1 MSNII
6 VLINN
11 GISNHLLCI
20 CLCGCFSVY
29 KSLSVNLCIVIW
41 PCNHSPLHPE
51 STHSTIISSSYPNSH
66 PASHQNIQPSIHPT
80 IINHPAVESSV
91 HSTSMAHPSSICP
104 ASHPTSYHLPIRTS
118 NKIIINPFVHSF
130 NHLSDHSVAHPFIH
144 LSMWYRR

>member
-80 IINHPAVESSV
+80 IKSSSCRIIRPFNIHGPSVINLSSQ
-91 HSTSMAHPSSICP
+91 PSNQLP
-104 ASHPTSYHLPIRTS
+104 PIRTS

-144 LSMWYRR
+144 LYVV